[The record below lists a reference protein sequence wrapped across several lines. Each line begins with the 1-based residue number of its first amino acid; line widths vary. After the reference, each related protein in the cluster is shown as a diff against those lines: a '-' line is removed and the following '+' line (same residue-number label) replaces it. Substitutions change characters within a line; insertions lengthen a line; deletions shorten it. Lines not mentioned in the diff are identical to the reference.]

1 MALTLLVSLLNA
13 SQPTLRPDYR
23 FGQCQWGVGNLRGAG
38 HPGKGHVERSRRTG
52 VHLIVCTPG
61 HLCLFVHAWEGASA
75 TPTPGRGAAG
85 SYERRGDCGEDRLP
99 VSREGRPTL
108 GGLRNSL
115 LEGVMMRRNPSRWA
129 DGRGQLSGSS
139 RVRKTWAPGMGLWG
153 LETGHYF

>member
-1 MALTLLVSLLNA
+1 MHLN
-13 SQPTLRPDYR
+13 
-23 FGQCQWGVGNLRGAG
+23 
-38 HPGKGHVERSRRTG
+38 
-52 VHLIVCTPG
+52 VCTPG
-61 HLCLFVHAWEGASA
+61 KARQPHPL
-75 TPTPGRGAAG
+75 PGGGAAG

-115 LEGVMMRRNPSRWA
+115 LEGVMMRRNPCRWA